1 MIAALL
7 DHLWQSTLFAGAIV
21 ALMPLFRRQS
31 AALRFALWFAASMK
45 FLVPFAALAA
55 LGRALLGAVTPD
67 VAAPLLSAIRPAAVS
82 MHLAAPLMMPAPA
95 HIPAAEVAAIVW
107 AVGMVAITLL
117 CLSRWL
123 ELRASLRTASTV
135 ASSAPVPV
143 KTASSFLEPG
153 LVGIFR
159 PVILLPHGLSQQL
172 TQGEMDAILAH
183 ELCHLR
189 RRDNLLAAMH
199 MLVEGLFWFHPLV
212 WWIGSRLVEERER
225 ACDESVVGSGIRPLV
240 YAEGILKICR
250 FYVQSPLACAS
261 GVSGSD
267 LEMRLGA
274 IMARNP
280 VMALH
285 PAKGALLGLG
295 GALVLMLPLAAG
307 MLPPVSEVAARVASV
322 LAAPQII
329 LPAMPAPPLPK
340 IAAPQIPRAA
350 SPIIAPSP
358 HQIAPVHVDTDVG
371 VIVNTPPSLAA
382 DTTAEPANTAEEHMV
397 CRRPENLPGTHLP
410 GPTVCLPQSTW
421 DRWKRQGMVLTP
433 DGRSVVGAYEK
444 RRSIDAPG
452 CPAPTMVGGATTGMG
467 SLFSICY

>member
-1 MIAALL
+1 MITALL
-7 DHLWQSTLFAGAIV
+7 DHLWQSTLFAAGIAG
-21 ALMPLFRRQS
+21 LMPLFRRQS

-55 LGRALLGAVTPD
+55 LGRALLGAVTPGM
-67 VAAPLLSAIRPAAVS
+67 AAPLLSAIRPAATS
-82 MHLAAPLMMPAPA
+82 LHLAAPLMMPAPA
-95 HIPAAEVAAIVW
+95 HIPAAEVAGIVW
-107 AVGMVAITLL
+107 AVGLVAIMLL

-123 ELRASLRTASTV
+123 ELRSCLRAASTV
-135 ASSAPVPV
+135 ASHAPVPV

-153 LVGIFR
+153 LVGIWR

-261 GVSGSD
+261 GVSGAD

-280 VMALH
+280 VIALH
-285 PAKGALLGLG
+285 PAKGAALGLG
-295 GALVLMLPLAAG
+295 SALVLMLPLAAG
-307 MLPPVSEVAARVASV
+307 MLPPVVAARVTSV
-322 LAAPQII
+322 LAAPHMI
-329 LPAMPAPPLPK
+329 LPVMPAPPLPK
-340 IAAPQIPRAA
+340 IAAPQRPRAA
-350 SPIIAPSP
+350 GPILAPAPHRIALAR
-358 HQIAPVHVDTDVG
+358 IDTDVG
-371 VIVNTPPSLAA
+371 VIVNTPPSFAMEA
-382 DTTAEPANTAEEHMV
+382 TTEPANTAEEPAV
-397 CRRPENLPGTHLP
+397 CRRPEHLPGTHLP

-421 DRWKRQGMVLTP
+421 DKWKKEGMALAP
-433 DGRSVVGAYEK
+433 DGRTLVGSYEK

-452 CPAPTMVGGATTGMG
+452 CPTPNLIGGSTTGMT
-467 SLFSICY
+467 STFSICY

>member
-7 DHLWQSTLFAGAIV
+7 DHLWQSTLFAAGIA

-31 AALRFALWFAASMK
+31 AALRFALWFTASMK
-45 FLVPFAALAA
+45 FLVPFAALVA
-55 LGRALLGAVTPD
+55 LGRALLGAAAPN
-67 VAAPLLSAIRPAAVS
+67 VAAPLLSAIRPAAKS
-82 MHLAAPLMMPAPA
+82 LHQAAPLMMPAPA
-95 HIPAAEVAAIVW
+95 HIPAAEVAGIVW
-107 AVGMVAITLL
+107 AAGLIAIMLL

-123 ELRASLRTASTV
+123 ELRSCLRAASTV
-135 ASSAPVPV
+135 ASNAPVPV

-153 LVGIFR
+153 LVGIWR

-261 GVSGSD
+261 GVSGAD

-274 IMARNP
+274 IMARSP

-307 MLPPVSEVAARVASV
+307 MLPPVREVTARVASV
-322 LAAPQII
+322 LSAPQMA
-329 LPAMPAPPLPK
+329 LPAMPVPPLPK
-340 IAAPQIPRAA
+340 IAAPQHPRAV
-350 SPIIAPSP
+350 SPIITPAP
-358 HQIAPVHVDTDVG
+358 HQIALTRIDTDVG
-371 VIVNTPPSLAA
+371 VILNAPPSFPAEA
-382 DTTAEPANTAEEHMV
+382 TAEIATDEEPPV

-410 GPTVCLPQSTW
+410 GPTVCLPQSAW
-421 DRWKRQGMVLTP
+421 GKWKKEGLALAP
-433 DGRSVVGAYEK
+433 DGRTLVGNYEK

-452 CPAPTMVGGATTGMG
+452 CPTPNLVGSATTGMG

>member
-7 DHLWQSTLFAGAIV
+7 DHLWQSTLFAAGIA

-31 AALRFALWFAASMK
+31 AALRFALWFTASMK
-45 FLVPFAALAA
+45 FLVPFAALVA
-55 LGRALLGAVTPD
+55 LGRVLLGAVTPD
-67 VAAPLLSAIRPAAVS
+67 VAAPLLSAIRPAATS
-82 MHLAAPLMMPAPA
+82 LHLAAPLMMPAPA
-95 HIPAAEVAAIVW
+95 HSPYLWPAAEVAGIVW
-107 AVGMVAITLL
+107 AVGLVAIMLL

-123 ELRASLRTASTV
+123 ELRSCLRAASTV

-153 LVGIFR
+153 LVGIWR

-261 GVSGSD
+261 GVSGAD

-274 IMARNP
+274 IMARSP

-285 PAKGALLGLG
+285 PAKGAALGLCS
-295 GALVLMLPLAAG
+295 ALVLMLPLAAG
-307 MLPPVSEVAARVASV
+307 MLPPVVAARVASV
-322 LAAPQII
+322 LAAPQMI

-340 IAAPQIPRAA
+340 IAAPQRPRAI

-358 HQIAPVHVDTDVG
+358 HQIALARIDTDVG
-371 VIVNTPPSLAA
+371 VILNAPPSFAA
-382 DTTAEPANTAEEHMV
+382 EAEPATAEEPPV

-410 GPTVCLPQSTW
+410 GPTVCLPQSAW
-421 DRWKRQGMVLTP
+421 DKWKKEGMALAP
-433 DGRSVVGAYEK
+433 DGRTLVGSYEK

-452 CPAPTMVGGATTGMG
+452 CPTPNLVGSATTGMG